1 MFYGG
6 RAKQMPYFSDYVAS
20 RVEARRASTLRG
32 HRWVGLRFGVPMIAG
47 GALLMA
53 LRMPQ
58 VAILLVLLGILGL
71 YAYPELAKMR
81 DQREAALR
89 RDALEHLHQLL
100 LDRKLHRALEP
111 ALMEVLESGARA
123 YRDAKQRL
131 ESPLWNAQSGGHWS
145 SLSGH
150 LSQAM
155 DTAMEDLCLIAAAS
169 VRPVPTT
176 NALQDLVDDV
186 AQAIHPAPTEW
197 TPEMERARQLAEK
210 LVRVAAEVE
219 RSTQDV
225 KPSLAGRMDSDIAL
239 DAALGEL
246 KTLREA
252 EKELNQDV

>member
-1 MFYGG
+1 
-6 RAKQMPYFSDYVAS
+6 
-20 RVEARRASTLRG
+20 
-32 HRWVGLRFGVPMIAG
+32 
-47 GALLMA
+47 
-53 LRMPQ
+53 
-58 VAILLVLLGILGL
+58 
-71 YAYPELAKMR
+71 
-81 DQREAALR
+81 
-89 RDALEHLHQLL
+89 
-100 LDRKLHRALEP
+100 
-111 ALMEVLESGARA
+111 
-123 YRDAKQRL
+123 
-131 ESPLWNAQSGGHWS
+131 
-145 SLSGH
+145 
-150 LSQAM
+150 
-155 DTAMEDLCLIAAAS
+155 S

-210 LVRVAAEVE
+210 LVQVAAEVE

>member
-47 GALLMA
+47 GVLLMA
-53 LRMPQ
+53 VRMPQ
-58 VAILLVLLGILGL
+58 LAFLMIVLGILGL
-71 YAYPELAKMR
+71 YAYPELARMR

-89 RDALEHLHQLL
+89 RDAIEQLHQLL

-155 DTAMEDLCLIAAAS
+155 DAAMEDLCLIAAAS
-169 VRPVPTT
+169 VRPLANT
-176 NALQDLVDDV
+176 NALQDFVDDV
-186 AQAIHPAPTEW
+186 AQTLHPTPTEW
-197 TPEMERARQLAEK
+197 TPEMERARQLADK
-210 LVRVAAEVE
+210 LVQVAAEVE
-219 RSTQDV
+219 RSTQEV
-225 KPSLAGRMDSDIAL
+225 KPSFAGRMESDIAL

-252 EKELNQDV
+252 ERELNQDA